1 MNQLVSEYREGRK
14 LIDECMR
21 KRAQLSSFD
30 LFRAC
35 WSLIEEN
42 KQKFIPR
49 AALANYPE
57 AAWRILVYNDFIRH
71 YSKVRPEFVPP
82 VRHLPAPAAA
92 GVMVTIHTGLE
103 LGIANALK
111 AQGKA
116 VSVIYLPGPQNKEK
130 AILFRPFSQVQFI
143 KADADCLLNASLALR
158 SGRVLLADCD
168 HPLPENPSANAVRA
182 ISRGL
187 FEFAKRTRTELCFVL
202 PFVDRKGHIDFLHQS
217 LGVPPRGAQDDRLT
231 FLSFLESAGMGWMR
245 WELP

>member
-1 MNQLVSEYREGRK
+1 MNHLDSEYREGRR

-42 KQKFIPR
+42 KEKFIPR
-49 AALANYPE
+49 AALASYHE
-57 AAWRILVYNDFIRH
+57 SAWRILVYNDFVRH
-71 YSKVRPEFVPP
+71 FAKVRPEFVPP
-82 VRHLPAPAAA
+82 ARKLPAPSGAAI
-92 GVMVTIHTGLE
+92 MVTIHTGLE

-111 AQGKA
+111 AQGRA
-116 VSVIYLPGPQNKEK
+116 VSIIFLPAPQNKDRVTV
-130 AILFRPFSQVQFI
+130 FRPFGEIAFI
-143 KADADCLLNASLALR
+143 KADADCLVNASLALR
-158 SGRVLLADCD
+158 SGRILLADCD
-168 HPLPENPSANAVRA
+168 HPLPENPTANAVRA

-202 PFVDRKGHIDFLHQS
+202 PFVDRKGHIDFLHKS
-217 LGVPPRGAQDDRLT
+217 LGVPPRGDQDDRLKFVD
-231 FLSFLESAGMGWMR
+231 FLGSAGMGWMR